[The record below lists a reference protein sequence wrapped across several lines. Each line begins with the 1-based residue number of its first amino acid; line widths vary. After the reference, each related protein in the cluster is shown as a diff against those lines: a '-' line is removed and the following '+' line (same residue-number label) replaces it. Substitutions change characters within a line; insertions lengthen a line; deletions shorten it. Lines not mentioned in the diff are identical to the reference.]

1 MSGAAV
7 SFSALYSTNVLF
19 RGTLRLSAF
28 VFLSFAAVFSAS
40 AGYGLLSLLFQALN
54 SGADFGVAEVFTHSG
69 LTIAFFVLAGLSAYL
84 AKKCYW

>member
-1 MSGAAV
+1 MSI
-7 SFSALYSTNVLF
+7 SALYSTNVPF
-19 RGTLRLSAF
+19 RGTLKLLAF

-40 AGYGLLSLLFQALN
+40 AGYGLLKMLFRGLN
-54 SGADFGVAEVFTHSG
+54 SGAAIGVAEGFTHSG